1 MEVTM
6 TIETETEVELI
17 HIFVEIDRKTRKK
30 LEFSTPEVTGR
41 QIKEQAGVPLEND
54 LARRQGQ
61 KLDLVTNDQ
70 PITIKNG
77 EHFVVFPPGTIS

>member
-1 MEVTM
+1 MEAVM
-6 TIETETEVELI
+6 TAEIETEVELI

-30 LEFSTPEVTGR
+30 LEFPTSEVTGR